1 MEKRPLPP
9 PPPPPPPPPTMAVQQ
24 VERATH
30 VVVDADVLRDTTA
43 QKETTNTTT
52 NTATTQKKTTTF
64 AAQQPQPPPPPRAL
78 PRPKINVQRVVS
90 SQFENEAETHI
101 LAVIEQ
107 SSRKLVGEGIEAAA
121 AAGSGM
127 GVGMED
133 YSDDDDDDDD
143 ERTRGLSDDTFL
155 QKLTS
160 IQNELPQY
168 HQQRLN
174 IDDDDVFSSPSSK
187 TTANTA
193 AAERTYTEIRGSG
206 DDDDGGGAQSVL
218 AMHIQ
223 QETSGGGD
231 GGGDDVFVE
240 ATRLS
245 VVTQGP
251 EHDAIVAGGD
261 MGGDGGNNV
270 DESQTDTQNSPSE
283 KRKKKNK
290 TETTTTTT
298 TMTERNIM
306 TSGTE
311 NTDTMNHMA
320 DQLRLLQGS
329 RRPSLVRGS
338 GTFRGGSST
347 RSTTSSTGDGRPES
361 SGDKLIAALNRADY
375 SSKDIKFWQEIEELL
390 KPRLPEFRNEIS
402 KVLLYIA
409 VPCLM
414 VAALLYYML
423 GNPMASGDL
432 GASISWWIIFVGV
445 RQPIIFECTRIGMVF
460 WVELMALRSRSF
472 NRLVGP
478 YVSLLIIQS
487 SGW

>member
-1 MEKRPLPP
+1 MATQAVVNDNNNNNNNMNNRNLSLGGHGMNSAGTANNTNTTTTQNKTTTFAQQPP
-9 PPPPPPPPPTMAVQQ
+9 PPPPRMP
-24 VERATH
+24 
-30 VVVDADVLRDTTA
+30 
-43 QKETTNTTT
+43 
-52 NTATTQKKTTTF
+52 
-64 AAQQPQPPPPPRAL
+64 L
-78 PRPKINVQRVVS
+78 PRPTINVQRVVS

-101 LAVIEQ
+101 LAALEQ
-107 SSRKLVGEGIEAAA
+107 SNRRLVGEGIEAAA
-121 AAGSGM
+121 ATGVANAGIG
-127 GVGMED
+127 GMED
-133 YSDDDDDDDD
+133 YSDDDDDDDHHP
-143 ERTRGLSDDTFL
+143 RGLSDDTFL

-168 HQQRLN
+168 QQRLS
-174 IDDDDVFSSPSSK
+174 IDNNDDGDYHSSSSPSSK
-187 TTANTA
+187 TPAT
-193 AAERTYTEIRGSG
+193 RTYTEMRGDG
-206 DDDDGGGAQSVL
+206 DDGIGGFDKSTTTTNAQSVL

-223 QETSGGGD
+223 QEISGGGGGGGGD
-231 GGGDDVFVE
+231 GVFVE
-240 ATRLS
+240 ATKQS
-245 VVTQGP
+245 VVTGDT

-261 MGGDGGNNV
+261 MGGGNTI

-283 KRKKKNK
+283 KRKKNK
-290 TETTTTTT
+290 TETTTT
-298 TMTERNIM
+298 TERNIM

-320 DQLRLLQGS
+320 DQLRLLQGT

-347 RSTTSSTGDGRPES
+347 RSTTSSSGDGKSES
-361 SGDKLIAALNRADY
+361 AGDKLIAALNRADY
-375 SSKDIKFWQEIEELL
+375 SSKDIKFWQEIEELI
-390 KPRLPEFRNEIS
+390 KPKLPEFRNEIS

-414 VAALLYYML
+414 VAALLFYML

-445 RQPIIFECTRIGMVF
+445 RQPIIFECTRIGEVF

>member
-9 PPPPPPPPPTMAVQQ
+9 PPPPPPPPPTMAVQ
-24 VERATH
+24 VERATQ

-43 QKETTNTTT
+43 RKETTNTTT
-52 NTATTQKKTTTF
+52 TTATTQKKKTTTF
-64 AAQQPQPPPPPRAL
+64 AAQPPPPPPPPRAL

-127 GVGMED
+127 GMGMED
-133 YSDDDDDDDD
+133 YSDDDDDDD

-174 IDDDDVFSSPSSK
+174 IDDEDVFSSPSSK

-193 AAERTYTEIRGSG
+193 AAARTYTEIRGSG
-206 DDDDGGGAQSVL
+206 DDDDGGDGGGAQSVL

-231 GGGDDVFVE
+231 GGE

-261 MGGDGGNNV
+261 MGGDGDGGNNV
-270 DESQTDTQNSPSE
+270 DESQADTQNSPSE

-298 TMTERNIM
+298 TERNIM

-361 SGDKLIAALNRADY
+361 AGDKLIAALNRADY
-375 SSKDIKFWQEIEELL
+375 SSKDTKFWQEIEELL
-390 KPRLPEFRNEIS
+390 KPKLPEFRNEIS

-423 GNPMASGDL
+423 GNPMASGNL

-445 RQPIIFECTRIGMVF
+445 RQPIIFECTRIGEVF

>member
-1 MEKRPLPP
+1 
-9 PPPPPPPPPTMAVQQ
+9 
-24 VERATH
+24 
-30 VVVDADVLRDTTA
+30 
-43 QKETTNTTT
+43 
-52 NTATTQKKTTTF
+52 
-64 AAQQPQPPPPPRAL
+64 
-78 PRPKINVQRVVS
+78 
-90 SQFENEAETHI
+90 
-101 LAVIEQ
+101 
-107 SSRKLVGEGIEAAA
+107 LVGEGIEAAA
-121 AAGSGM
+121 AA

-133 YSDDDDDDDD
+133 YSDDDDDDD
-143 ERTRGLSDDTFL
+143 ERTRGLSVDTFL
-155 QKLTS
+155 QKLTL
-160 IQNELPQY
+160 QNELPQY

-174 IDDDDVFSSPSSK
+174 IDDEDVFSSPSSK

-193 AAERTYTEIRGSG
+193 AAARTYTEIRGSG
-206 DDDDGGGAQSVL
+206 DDDDGGDGGGAQSVL

-231 GGGDDVFVE
+231 DVFVE
-240 ATRLS
+240 ATKLS

-298 TMTERNIM
+298 TTERNIM

-361 SGDKLIAALNRADY
+361 AGDKLIAALNRADY

-390 KPRLPEFRNEIS
+390 KPKLPEFRNEIS

-445 RQPIIFECTRIGMVF
+445 RQPIIFECTRIGEVF